1 MPNLPKIPNL
11 GMSALFLSGKK
22 VMELFN
28 GSKKKKTSLV
38 MRDCLTS
45 QVRQQIIHHEH
56 TSNRST
62 KAKHQPSSIKCNR
75 TTRYYRYGGGDEYTQ
90 VTLDVTS
97 CEVPFSLG
105 EANSASPP
113 FSRGQ
118 LVRIVKG
125 RASRRKYQGKF
136 GEVASVVRGS
146 EDENWTI
153 YVLLPGNPLAIAL
166 LPKELELINIDSL
179 VGGAA

>member
-1 MPNLPKIPNL
+1 MNILQTDPQKQNI
-11 GMSALFLSGKK
+11 
-22 VMELFN
+22 
-28 GSKKKKTSLV
+28 
-38 MRDCLTS
+38 
-45 QVRQQIIHHEH
+45 
-56 TSNRST
+56 NR
-62 KAKHQPSSIKCNR
+62 PLSSIIVLQDA
-75 TTRYYRYGGGDEYTQ
+75 TDTGGGDEYTQ

-97 CEVPFSLG
+97 CEVPFSLD
-105 EANSASPP
+105 EANSVSPP

-146 EDENWTI
+146 EDTDWTI

-166 LPKELELINIDSL
+166 LPNELELINIDSL